1 MMKLLMKCLRHSVLV
16 PATLLVLSLEVG
28 LAQAQTQIY
37 TPVTLPDS
45 REITDTLSEQDIP
58 TGFGGYARDYTV
70 YFESGDQVAI
80 DAISD
85 QFDTLVTLMGPDGIT
100 IGENDDGPDGTTNSL
115 LFARITES
123 GTYTVRIRAYAGQG
137 GGEFFLKVA
146 RLRPVP

>member
-100 IGENDDGPDGTTNSL
+100 IGENDDGPDGTT
-115 LFARITES
+115 
-123 GTYTVRIRAYAGQG
+123 
-137 GGEFFLKVA
+137 
-146 RLRPVP
+146 